1 MRRVIDGVMYD
12 TDKAEEIGCGS
23 HDSEL
28 SDAAWCLYR
37 TPAGAFFMVE
47 ADHDGVVDTFRPVSD
62 CEARKFVERWA
73 NRRYEEFWPTIEP
86 VPIGDNFRQSRV
98 AEHGESAGEQ
108 NMGDEIQTKKF
119 PPFPS
124 RALVI
129 AAANMLKTEGHSGF
143 DALRLEYDLSRTN
156 AGLGSGLAAR
166 STSLAAFALENPDL
180 RTPDGTCLQSAIV
193 ARAGEIYRSGTMY
206 NIGEKERDAFK
217 KASSAAG
224 TMNDVS
230 ESGNVILSRHNDSTA
245 QLLTSTSAI
254 MPTSV
259 GPKTSASR
267 KVFVVH
273 GHDKATLETVARFL
287 ERIRFEA
294 IILHEQANQ
303 GRTII
308 EKIEAHGDVGFAV
321 VLLTPDDVG
330 AMVGGEQKPRARQNV
345 ILELGYFIAKLGRQ
359 KVCVLK
365 RDAIELP
372 SDFAGIVYQTLDEG
386 GVWRNALARELEEV
400 GFEIDWRKVGRS

>member
-47 ADHDGVVDTFRPVSD
+47 ADHAGVVDTFRPVSAG
-62 CEARKFVERWA
+62 EARKFVERWA
-73 NRRYEEFWPTIEP
+73 NSRYEDFWPTTEP
-86 VPIGDNFRQSRV
+86 IPIGDSFRHGQI
-98 AEHGESAGEQ
+98 AESGESAGEH
-108 NMGDEIQTKKF
+108 MRDEIQTKKF

-129 AAANMLKTEGHSGF
+129 AAANMLKAEGHSGF
-143 DALRLEYDLSRTN
+143 EALRLEYDLLQTN
-156 AGLGSGLAAR
+156 AGLGAGLAAR
-166 STSLAAFALENPDL
+166 STSLATFALENPEA
-180 RTPDGTCLQSAIV
+180 RTPDGIYLQSAIV
-193 ARAGEIYRSGTMY
+193 ARAGELYRSGTMN

-230 ESGNVILSRHNDSTA
+230 ESGNVIFSRDNESTA
-245 QLLTSTSAI
+245 QLLTSASTVR
-254 MPTSV
+254 PTSV
-259 GPKTSASR
+259 SRKISASR

-308 EKIEAHGDVGFAV
+308 EKIETHGDVDFAV

-330 AMVGGEQKPRARQNV
+330 ATVGGEQKPRARQNV

-386 GVWRNALARELEEV
+386 GGWRNALARELEEV